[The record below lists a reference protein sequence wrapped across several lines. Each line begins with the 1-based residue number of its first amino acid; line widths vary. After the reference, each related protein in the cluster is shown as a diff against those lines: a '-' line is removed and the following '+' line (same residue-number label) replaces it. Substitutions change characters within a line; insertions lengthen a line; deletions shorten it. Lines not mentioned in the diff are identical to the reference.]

1 MCFSRIPY
9 KLLLCA
15 LLFMIAR
22 SEVIA
27 QGTTDS
33 LLIEQ
38 VTVSGNSRTQESVI
52 LRELLFE
59 KGQYVEYSTFAAL
72 LEKSRTNLIK
82 TSLFHSV
89 IVDTTVSNNHVSV
102 HVKVTE
108 RWYVWVWPLL
118 EHPDRN
124 FNDWWQHHD
133 LTRLSAGLHFQ
144 HENAR
149 GRMEKLHIMALTG
162 YRNLLVLSY
171 EFPYINKSKTLGAS
185 LSTTFSSQHELN
197 YTTGHDRQLY
207 YQSKDFM
214 LHGANLALTARY
226 RPGTFITHFLT
237 LKFTSL
243 YFNDTLNLLNADY
256 LNSANNHPQYMEAGY
271 LVKVDLRDNRVYPL
285 KGFYAETELTRLQQ
299 LKENYNQITWGT
311 SLRGYLPIN
320 QKWYVASEFAVKLT
334 SPATKP
340 YYLQNAL
347 GFNRNFVRGY
357 EYLVIEGAHYW
368 LFKSQIRYAIVP
380 GFTLRIPFVKSEKF
394 NTIPVS
400 IYTGPHFDAGSVWP
414 STDKAA
420 NPLQGALL
428 AGYGLGL
435 DLVTYYDKVIRCE
448 YTFRHQG
455 ASGLFI
461 HFMATI

>member
-1 MCFSRIPY
+1 MPY
-9 KLLLCA
+9 KLLLCVMI
-15 LLFMIAR
+15 FMITRLDVLALG
-22 SEVIA
+22 SP
-27 QGTTDS
+27 DS

-38 VTVSGNSRTQESVI
+38 ITVSGNTRTQESII

-59 KGQYVEYSTFAAL
+59 KGQYVDSSAFGAL
-72 LEKSRTNLIK
+72 LEASRTNLIK
-82 TSLFHSV
+82 TSLFHTVIIDTSV
-89 IVDTTVSNNHVSV
+89 NHDHVTV
-102 HVKVTE
+102 HVGVTE

-149 GRMEKLHIMALTG
+149 GRMEKIHIMALTG
-162 YRNLLVLSY
+162 YRNLLVLSW

-185 LSTTFSSQHELN
+185 IATTLSSQHELN
-197 YTTGHDRQLY
+197 YATGNNRQLFY
-207 YQSKDFM
+207 HGDDFM

-226 RPGTFITHFLT
+226 RPGTFITHFVT

-243 YFNDTLNLLNADY
+243 HFNDTLNLLNADY
-256 LNSANNHPQYMEAGY
+256 LNSVDNNPQYMEAGY
-271 LVKVDLRDNRVYPL
+271 LLKIDLRDNRAYPL
-285 KGFYAETELTRLQQ
+285 KGFYAETELTHLLL
-299 LKENYNQITWGT
+299 LKEKYNQTIWGT
-311 SLRGYLPIN
+311 SLRGFLPMDR
-320 QKWYVASEFAVKLT
+320 KWYAASEFAIKLT
-334 SPATKP
+334 TPVTKP

-347 GFNRNFVRGY
+347 GFDRDFVRGY

-368 LFKSQIRYAIVP
+368 LFKSQIRYALVP
-380 GFTLRIPFVKSEKF
+380 GFTLKIPFIKSEKF
-394 NTIPVS
+394 NTIPIS
-400 IYTGPHFDAGSVWP
+400 IYTGPHFDAGKVWP
-414 STDKAA
+414 ST
-420 NPLQGALL
+420 NPSVNSLQGTIL
-428 AGYGLGL
+428 AGYGLGI
-435 DLVTYYDKVIRCE
+435 DLVTYYDKVLRCE